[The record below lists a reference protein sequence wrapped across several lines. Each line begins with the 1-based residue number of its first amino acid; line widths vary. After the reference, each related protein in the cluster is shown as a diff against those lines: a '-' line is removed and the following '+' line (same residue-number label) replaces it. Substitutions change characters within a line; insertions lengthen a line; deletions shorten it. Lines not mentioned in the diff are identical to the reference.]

1 MPACNERHSQTGSK
15 LNMKNELS
23 LTYNTGIFRRDE
35 PLVIY
40 SSKHLGPVTAESTI
54 ARMVHPNG
62 RGIGFAKAKDTG
74 MTGTFPLERLD
85 HAVKMTI
92 SPEMWKLLSEIDSI
106 LDSIQ
111 SHEKA
116 FQIIGLLEGEGLL
129 EKHKQIKEIRNQA
142 NKIGRDIA
150 LDYTT
155 EHEGQTN

>member
-1 MPACNERHSQTGSK
+1 
-15 LNMKNELS
+15 
-23 LTYNTGIFRRDE
+23 
-35 PLVIY
+35 
-40 SSKHLGPVTAESTI
+40 
-54 ARMVHPNG
+54 
-62 RGIGFAKAKDTG
+62 

-155 EHEGQTN
+155 EHG